1 MNWLQALGLAEL
13 EGLARDWPV
22 FSLPAQRPPL
32 SRWRTWLLL
41 GGRGAGKT
49 RMGAQWLKG
58 IVSGDPHYAG
68 DAAGRVAL
76 VGETYADARTVMIE
90 GESGLLAAH
99 SRSERPVWISGKR
112 ELVWP
117 SGVIGQVFSAND
129 PEGLRG
135 SQFGAAWCDEIA
147 KWAHPQE
154 TWDMLQF
161 CMRLG
166 SDPRQ
171 VATTTPKPLKLFA
184 RLMEEPTTAVTRSP
198 TSANVTNLAPGFVE
212 YLRGL
217 YADTRLGRQELD
229 GEIIE
234 DVDGAMWQRGWIE
247 MHRSLDT
254 PPLQRI
260 VVAVDPP
267 ASSTA
272 SSDACGIVAA
282 GIDADGICHVL
293 ADRTVQPATPYRWAV
308 EAVALYERLEADAI
322 VAEINQ
328 GGDMVS
334 AVVRQVSSNVPI
346 RTVRATRGKAV
357 RAEPVATLYERGRVV
372 HAGRFPDL
380 EDQMCAFTREGLAD
394 GRSPDRVDALV
405 WAITDLAL
413 TARGSPRIRMIAKD

>member
-1 MNWLQALGLAEL
+1 MDRSDL
-13 EGLARDWPV
+13 ERLARDWPV

-32 SRWRTWLLL
+32 GQWRTWLLL

-58 IVSGDPHYAG
+58 IVSGDPHFEG
-68 DAAGRVAL
+68 DPAGRVAL

-99 SRSERPVWISGKR
+99 SRAERPVWISGKR

-184 RLMEEPTTAVTRSP
+184 RLLAEPTTAVTHSP
-198 TSANVTNLAPGFVE
+198 TSANITNLAPGFVDLHAE
-212 YLRGL
+212 LGEPGFERRETLDHALAAAAHTQEAAYLDAVTRDEWNPHDYAYHLSRRARGL
-217 YADTRLGRQELD
+217 PF
-229 GEIIE
+229 
-234 DVDGAMWQRGWIE
+234 WF
-247 MHRSLDT
+247 SLAANGT
-254 PPLQRI
+254 
-260 VVAVDPP
+260 
-267 ASSTA
+267 
-272 SSDACGIVAA
+272 DA
-282 GIDADGICHVL
+282 
-293 ADRTVQPATPYRWAV
+293 YRDAV
-308 EAVALYERLEADAI
+308 EATLTVTRRVAAEISARGRLEL
-322 VAEINQ
+322 VLEPEL
-328 GGDMVS
+328 S
-334 AVVRQVSSNVPI
+334 VVLFR
-346 RTVRATRGKAV
+346 RLGWVRADYDEWADRALADQRAFVRPTSWRG
-357 RAEPVATLYERGRVV
+357 EPVM
-372 HAGRFPDL
+372 RFCFVNPRTTVEMVRPLLDS
-380 EDQMCAFTREGLAD
+380 MLA
-394 GRSPDRVDALV
+394 
-405 WAITDLAL
+405 
-413 TARGSPRIRMIAKD
+413 